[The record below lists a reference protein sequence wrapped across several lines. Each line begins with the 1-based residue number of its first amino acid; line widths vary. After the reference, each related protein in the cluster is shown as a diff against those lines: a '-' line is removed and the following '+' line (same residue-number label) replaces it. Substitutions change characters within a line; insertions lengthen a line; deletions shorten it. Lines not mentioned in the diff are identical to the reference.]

1 MKPVWR
7 VIDTGHRTCAQ
18 NIALDKALLLACY
31 ERLIPDTLRFF
42 QFTSGCVLVGY
53 HQIAEQEV
61 RLSFCQEQSIEIN
74 RRLTGGNTTY
84 WEASTLGWE
93 TVVYS
98 EGCATAKQIEA
109 LTRKTASAITQGL
122 RILGIDARFEYPSA
136 LTVAGRKIGWL
147 GGTRYGNAILCQG
160 YIRVRNINVDTMLC
174 ALRIPTE
181 KLKNKDAALFK
192 KNIASLELLLTEL
205 PSLGT
210 IKSAIA
216 AGMCEVFAVSGE
228 YGKLQEIEERHFTAA
243 YSEITSQQW
252 ALGQSKVL
260 YPEHYQL
267 RDTSKGQAVMTV
279 SISIDAKQQK
289 IHNVKISGDFQAYPL
304 QLVDKLQ
311 AGLCGVAANPELI
324 RKIVSDCFSEQQA
337 FVPELLPDS
346 FCQGV
351 IRALNKL
358 RFLNWGVSPAD
369 LNEITIIGDCVEQ
382 DIFEQA
388 VTPLLVPYC
397 AKDIKCKYRYIEGC
411 GRCGRCDI
419 GDAYTLAD
427 EHGLQPITIQNY
439 EMLEE
444 KLKNLKMSG
453 CKVFIGTCCESFW
466 VKHAKDF
473 ERIGLPG
480 ILIHVDNCTCY
491 ELGKEQEAYL
501 GSFGNQTRLKKKLI
515 YRIVKGFQ
523 TTATFRYAYKLKKLS
538 IQA

>member
-7 VIDTGHRTCAQ
+7 LIDTGYRTCAQ
-18 NIALDKALLLACY
+18 NIALDKALLIACN

-42 QFTSGCVLVGY
+42 QFTSDCVLVGY

-84 WEASTLGWE
+84 WEESTLAWE

-98 EGCATAKQIEA
+98 EGCATAQQIEA
-109 LTRKTASAITQGL
+109 LTRKTASAIIQGL
-122 RILGIDARFEYPSA
+122 RILGIDAQFEYPSA
-136 LTVAGRKIGWL
+136 LAVAGRKIGWL
-147 GGTRYGNAILCQG
+147 GGTRHGNAVLYQG
-160 YIRVRNINVDTMLC
+160 YIRVSAINVDTMLR

-181 KLKNKDAALFK
+181 KLKNKDADLFK
-192 KNIASLELLLTEL
+192 KNIGSLELLLAEL
-205 PSLGT
+205 PSLDT

-216 AGMCEVFAVSGE
+216 AGMCEIFAVSAA

-252 ALGQSKVL
+252 VLGQSKAP

-267 RDTSKGQAVMTV
+267 RDTSKGQAAITV
-279 SISIDAKQQK
+279 SMSIDAKQQK
-289 IHNVKISGDFQAYPL
+289 IHTVKISGDFQAYPL
-304 QLVDKLQ
+304 QLVDKLE
-311 AGLCGVAANPELI
+311 AGLCGTAANPELI
-324 RKIVSDCFSEQQA
+324 RKIVSDCFKEQQA
-337 FVPELLPDS
+337 FVPGLMPDS
-346 FCQGV
+346 FCQGI

-358 RFLNWGVSPAD
+358 CFLNWGVSPEE
-369 LNEITIIGDCVEQ
+369 LNEITVTGDCAEQ
-382 DIFEQA
+382 DILEQA

-397 AKDIKCKYRYIEGC
+397 AKDINCQYRYREGC

-427 EHGLQPITIQNY
+427 EYGLEPITIQNY

-444 KLKNLKMSG
+444 KLKNLKTSG

-480 ILIHVDNCTCY
+480 ILINVDNCTCY
-491 ELGKEQEAYL
+491 ELGKEQEAYQ
-501 GSFGNQTRLKKKLI
+501 GSFENQTRLKKTLI
-515 YRIVKGFQ
+515 CRIVKGIL
-523 TTATFRYAYKLKKLS
+523 TYSNVSVKLTS
-538 IQA
+538 